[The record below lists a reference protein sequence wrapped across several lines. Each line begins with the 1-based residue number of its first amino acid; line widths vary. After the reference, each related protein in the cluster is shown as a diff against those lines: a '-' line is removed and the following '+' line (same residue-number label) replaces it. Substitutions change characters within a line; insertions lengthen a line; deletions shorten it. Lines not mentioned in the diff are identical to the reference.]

1 MITSS
6 SIFPDPGLP
15 TQSVNVPPRLN
26 GCQPRSFRQLMQLPQ
41 GCKDVLRRKHFRV
54 DFHTDNICM
63 RVTQIYTT
71 VRQLQKYSEERSSWT
86 YVDSY
91 ADTPLLCLRTH
102 SEIV

>member
-41 GCKDVLRRKHFRV
+41 ACKDVLRRNHFRA

-63 RVTQIYTT
+63 RVMQIYTT
-71 VRQLQKYSEERSSWT
+71 LRQMQNIARNGARGLTSIAMRIPRCC
-86 YVDSY
+86 V
-91 ADTPLLCLRTH
+91 
-102 SEIV
+102 